1 MLGILLLIA
10 FELCGLAIARSLFA
24 GARAP
29 SARDWACA
37 WDSF

>member
-24 GARAP
+24 G
-29 SARDWACA
+29 WACA